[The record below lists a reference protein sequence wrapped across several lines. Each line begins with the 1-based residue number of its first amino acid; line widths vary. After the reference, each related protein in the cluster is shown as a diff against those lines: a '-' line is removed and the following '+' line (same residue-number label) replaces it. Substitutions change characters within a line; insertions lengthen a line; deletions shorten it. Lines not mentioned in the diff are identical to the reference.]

1 MVRNEKRGGGTD
13 YQRRKCAGD
22 AARQPGTGNMP
33 SHVNLQCLETNGT
46 MWRWF
51 QRAELTGLE
60 GTTRDH
66 GSELV
71 ALDRPLIALYKP
83 VRFLSLHS
91 ALAEVRGR
99 EFGWDL
105 ACKVHVRGSGYKF
118 LAPRFTGV
126 GAILPVTTQAP
137 P

>member
-83 VRFLSLHS
+83 VRFLSLHF

-99 EFGWDL
+99 EFGGTWL
-105 ACKVHVRGSGYKF
+105 VRSM
-118 LAPRFTGV
+118 
-126 GAILPVTTQAP
+126 
-137 P
+137 

>member
-1 MVRNEKRGGGTD
+1 MGDLTCCDTATRVRSEPRQMVRNEKRGGGTD

-83 VRFLSLHS
+83 VRFLSLHF

-99 EFGWDL
+99 EFGGTWL
-105 ACKVHVRGSGYKF
+105 VRSM
-118 LAPRFTGV
+118 
-126 GAILPVTTQAP
+126 
-137 P
+137 